1 MKMTRPDALLE
12 ISNLSVEYRTFD
24 GVVKAVNALELV
36 VGSGETVGLVGE
48 TGAGKTTT
56 ALAIIGLLPRRV
68 GRVTSGQILFE
79 GKDLLKLSEREME
92 GIRGN
97 KISMVFQNPLT
108 SLNPVFTVEQQITG
122 VLARHQG
129 LSGDL
134 ALKRAGDLLE
144 MVGISRKRAKDYP
157 HQFSGGMRQRVSIA
171 IALACNPRLLI
182 ADEPTTALDVTIQA
196 QVLHLMGE
204 LKRKLST
211 STILITHDL
220 GVVAENC
227 DSVAVMYAGSIVER
241 APVKALFEHPLH
253 PYTRGLFGSL
263 PDIDA
268 TRKRLRPIPGSP
280 PDPMVL
286 LPGCSFAPRCEQRS
300 DRCET
305 EKPALREGEPGH
317 FVACHRCVAEE

>member
-1 MKMTRPDALLE
+1 MSHPDALLE

-24 GVVKAVNALELV
+24 GIVKAVNSLELV
-36 VGSGETVGLVGE
+36 VRPGETVGLVGE

-56 ALAIIGLLPRRV
+56 ALAIMRLLPPRV
-68 GRVTSGQILFE
+68 SHVTSGEIRFD
-79 GKDLLKLSEREME
+79 GKDLLKLSDRAME

-108 SLNPVFTVEQQITG
+108 SLNPVFTVEQQIVG

-129 LSGDL
+129 LSGE
-134 ALKRAGDLLE
+134 AAARRAGDLLE
-144 MVGISRKRAKDYP
+144 MVGISRKRVRDYP

-171 IALACNPRLLI
+171 IALACNPHLLI

-241 APVKALFEHPLH
+241 APVKDLFENPLH
-253 PYTRGLFGSL
+253 PYTKGLFGSL
-263 PDIDA
+263 PDIDVSK
-268 TRKRLRPIPGSP
+268 KRLQPIPGSP
-280 PDPMVL
+280 PDPMVV
-286 LPGCSFAPRCEQRS
+286 LPGCSFGPRCPIAS
-300 DRCET
+300 DGCRGIRPRLQEI
-305 EKPALREGEPGH
+305 ESGH
-317 FVACHRCVAEE
+317 FVACEHPGN